1 MAKLR
6 WKKPKGAKGTL
17 EEKDKTAPEEQEQ
30 GKGPEQ
36 AEAEK
41 AEESVPEEAAAEA
54 KAESTVEEAQGAQK
68 EATIAEWEAALRT
81 AVAQRDEYLQ
91 LAQRTQA
98 DFSNFRRRN
107 EKVRTD
113 ALEEGSRE
121 ALAAFLP
128 VKDNFERAL
137 AAMGDDASNSV
148 ADGVRMIYRQFA
160 YICLK
165 LGLEEVPAEPG
176 TPFDPEIHNAV
187 MRGEGGEPDTIL
199 ECFAKGYRIKGK
211 IVRYAQ
217 VKVSAE

>member
-30 GKGPEQ
+30 VKEQEQ
-36 AEAEK
+36 AEAK
-41 AEESVPEEAAAEA
+41 KNAESVQEEAAET
-54 KAESTVEEAQGAQK
+54 KTEGTEENKAQGEQK

-137 AAMGDDASNSV
+137 AAMGDDASDSV
-148 ADGVRMIYRQFA
+148 ADGVRMIYRQFTD
-160 YICLK
+160 ICQK

-176 TPFDPEIHNAV
+176 TPFDPDIHNAV

-199 ECFAKGYRIKGK
+199 ECFTKGYRIKGK